1 MRQPP
6 TDHQEDALG
15 RDLRAAIDSLPTFT
29 LPMPLRGTARR
40 SVAGSVLRTTT
51 MLAGSALVIILALVV
66 GETIGERRTALTS
79 TPPTDT
85 AYGLIVQSGGPGV
98 VREDNPT
105 APLAQLYQEPS
116 HRGLSELGVVHAIS
130 PDGTRVA
137 YWIWGPSPAGLGSL
151 SLTRLALYDAAAGTT
166 REVLSLPNG
175 AGGGVVWSTDGTGL
189 LVSVLARGVPPCP
202 QPEDDRR
209 TCAGA
214 TPGPSGAQLAQLRT
228 IDLATGTVT
237 SVGPMFG
244 AQPASGGPFGAT
256 PRPTPAPDG
265 QIGMKPLLWDRA
277 RDLIVAAVAA
287 PNPNYASSIIAI
299 DRGRESDELLA
310 EGLFLTSTLAVSPD
324 GKSIAGAR
332 TRDFA
337 LVAWPIGD
345 YAKRNEIVPAT
356 GERILSLWWRPK
368 TDELYFLHDNAL
380 ATTDPAA
387 MWSHLEVWR
396 PGAGAARVVDA
407 TAGPG
412 LLFRFDGSAYLMVRP
427 GSTAQITYDV
437 VDTNSGRVLGQIT
450 NVRIAGT
457 LLLPR
462 ATRPIA
468 VATPHVSLAPAATSI
483 SREQAIA
490 LVRSSRDIG
499 RVDRVEAKLMSF
511 EEYVQLAG
519 RVQTHT
525 GDPQAPA
532 VAGFGITGD
541 PAKRYVWVVAVS
553 GEAWPSGRTPVYF
566 GGPPPVPPTP
576 YPPYRWAMFLVDAVP
591 GQLMTIGDA
600 GIGESW
606 PAVFDRLPDHPATV
620 SVPAS
625 PSPLA
630 SPLQVR
636 ILGPEAISA
645 VLRMTAEVH
654 RVDRIE
660 VKLVTRGEFERA
672 QPSGAASFDESAPV
686 WVVAVAGD
694 ISPQFAR
701 GATFTSASF
710 LVDAN
715 SGSIIGVTARAE
727 RWPAYFDALPNHGT
741 P

>member
-6 TDHQEDALG
+6 MDNQEELLG
-15 RDLRAAIDSLPTFT
+15 AELRAAIDALPTFSV
-29 LPMPLRGTARR
+29 PMPIRNPSPTSAVGNVFR
-40 SVAGSVLRTTT
+40 VAA
-51 MLAGSALVIILALVV
+51 MLAGSALLIVLALAV
-66 GETIGERRTALTS
+66 GQTIGERRSALAS
-79 TPPTDT
+79 PPPADKT
-85 AYGLIVQSGGPGV
+85 YGLIIQNGGPTV
-98 VREDNPT
+98 VREEDPT
-105 APLAQLYQEPS
+105 APLAQLYQEPD
-116 HRGLSELGVVHAIS
+116 HRGLSELGVTHATS

-137 YWIWGPSPAGLGSL
+137 YWIWGPSPPGLGSL
-151 SLTRLALYDAAAGTT
+151 ALTRLALYDATAGTI
-166 REVLSLPNG
+166 RDLLSLSNE

-189 LVSVLARGVPPCP
+189 LISVLSRGGSA
-202 QPEDDRR
+202 D
-209 TCAGA
+209 A
-214 TPGPSGAQLAQLRT
+214 GAQLAQLRT

-237 SVGPMFG
+237 SVGPTFG
-244 AQPASGGPFGAT
+244 AQPASGGPFGAS
-256 PRPTPAPDG
+256 PRPTAAPGG
-265 QIGMKPLLWDRA
+265 QIALKPLLWDRA
-277 RDLIVAAVAA
+277 ADRIVVAVAA
-287 PNPNYASSIIAI
+287 PNPNYVSSIMVI
-299 DRGRESDELLA
+299 DHGAGSATTLLA
-310 EGLFLTSTLAVSPD
+310 EEKFLTSTLTISPD
-324 GKSIAGAR
+324 GKSLAGAR

-337 LVAWPIGD
+337 LVVWPIAD
-345 YAKRNEIVPAT
+345 YAKRDEIVPAT

-368 TDELYFLHDNAL
+368 TDQLYFLHDNAL

-387 MWSHLEVWR
+387 LWSHLEVWR
-396 PGAGAARVVDA
+396 PGVGSAQVVDA
-407 TAGPG
+407 KAGPA

-427 GSTAQITYDV
+427 GSTAQLAYDV
-437 VDTNSGRVLGQIT
+437 VDANSGRLLGQIT

-457 LLLPR
+457 LLVPR
-462 ATRPIA
+462 TARPIA
-468 VATPHVSLAPAATSI
+468 VATPRVSLAPAATGI

-490 LVRSSRDIG
+490 LVRSGSDIG

-511 EEYVQLAG
+511 DEYVQLAG

-532 VAGFGITGD
+532 VVGFGITGD
-541 PAKRYVWVVAVS
+541 PANRYVWVVAVS
-553 GEAWPSGRTPVYF
+553 GEVWPSGRTPVYF
-566 GGPPPVPPTP
+566 GGPPPVPNPTP

-600 GIGESW
+600 GIAESW
-606 PAVFDRLPDHPATV
+606 PAVFDGLPDHPASV

-636 ILGPEAISA
+636 ILGPEALSA
-645 VLRMTAEVH
+645 VLRLTTEVH

-686 WVVAVAGD
+686 WVVAVAGE

-715 SGSIIGVTARAE
+715 NGSIIGVTARAE

-741 P
+741 QR